1 MNKTRTRHFWKIEV
15 MRPDGSKTAPPRSG
29 YARLAATV
37 AMGGLIACAG
47 LAAPTSGRAADD
59 PARLDRLE
67 KQIRE
72 LRAIVFQAKDT
83 GHPVEVREAGPDPE
97 VTALAQRVDD
107 LEATLRKLQGGSEQ
121 STHDLEQLRTGLDA
135 DRTDRA
141 TQIQALTD
149 RLARVESQIAT
160 VNTPPPPPPPAA
172 PDGKGRRSAAAAQA
186 QPADAAPGPDTA
198 GEFKTA
204 RTLLASG
211 DYGGASQAF
220 QAFVST
226 HPADPKAPEAY
237 YWLGES
243 YSVRDLNGDATSAY
257 ARALKGWPKTT
268 WAPDAVIK
276 LARTLAAT
284 QRNPEACAAL
294 GEFARRYEKTATPSA
309 RTRAA
314 QTKDKLGCAG

>member
-1 MNKTRTRHFWKIEV
+1 M
-15 MRPDGSKTAPPRSG
+15 
-29 YARLAATV
+29 
-37 AMGGLIACAG
+37 
-47 LAAPTSGRAADD
+47 
-59 PARLDRLE
+59 
-67 KQIRE
+67 
-72 LRAIVFQAKDT
+72 
-83 GHPVEVREAGPDPE
+83 
-97 VTALAQRVDD
+97 TALAQRVDD
-107 LEATLRKLQGGSEQ
+107 LEATLRKVQGGSEQ
-121 STHDLEQLRTGLDA
+121 ATHDVDQLRAGVEA
-135 DRTDRA
+135 DRTDRT

-149 RLARVESQIAT
+149 RLARVESQLAT
-160 VNTPPPPPPPAA
+160 VNTPPPPPPPPLDAKGHRPSGAVATAPAPAGDPAA
-172 PDGKGRRSAAAAQA
+172 GS
-186 QPADAAPGPDTA
+186 DTA

-220 QAFVST
+220 QAFVGS
-226 HPADPKAPEAY
+226 HPADPKSPEAY

-243 YSVRDLNGDATSAY
+243 YAVRDLNGDATSAY

-276 LARTLAAT
+276 LSRALAAT

-314 QTKDKLGCAG
+314 QTKEKLGCAG